1 MPAPKRKVISE
12 DEHVT
17 DSECQDELENRKRV
31 RWEEAQGFTDGNSE
45 VDDSGYDAKAMNTL
59 LSDHYAYSAC

>member
-17 DSECQDELENRKRV
+17 DKCQDELENRKRV

-59 LSDHYAYSAC
+59 LSNHYAYSAC